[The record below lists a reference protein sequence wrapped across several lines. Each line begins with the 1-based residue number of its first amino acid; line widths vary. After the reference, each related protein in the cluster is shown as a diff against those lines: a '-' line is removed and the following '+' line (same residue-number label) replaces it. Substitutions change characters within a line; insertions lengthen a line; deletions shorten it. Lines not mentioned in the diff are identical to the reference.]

1 VVTVY
6 ILVAVVWCV
15 VWFFEWNDRVAWNEP
30 QEERTRA
37 ARMVLASPVWFVV
50 VAVFLVKIAWLLVK
64 ESRGLLRDAGS
75 NA

>member
-1 VVTVY
+1 MTFY
-6 ILVAVVWCV
+6 IVVAVVWCV

-37 ARMVLASPVWFVV
+37 ARMILASPVWFVV
-50 VAVFLVKIAWLLVK
+50 VAWFLLKIAWFLVK
-64 ESRGLLRDAGS
+64 ESRNVLRDAGR